1 MSGSRSFARKVSA
14 SPTPP
19 IGCICRFFQQPLVK
33 DEDDGIGVFCH
44 RFPVA
49 VILLCG
55 LKVKEKIGKPYILCA
70 VIALT
75 CLHAQGAGKIAL
87 AASGRSGDEDVAAVR
102 DVFTA

>member
-1 MSGSRSFARKVSA
+1 MQEFKDVLLFLL
-14 SPTPP
+14 
-19 IGCICRFFQQPLVK
+19 CRLYQQPLVK
-33 DEDDGIGVFCH
+33 DEEDGIGVFCH
-44 RFPVA
+44 GFPVA
-49 VILLCG
+49 VILPCD
-55 LKVKEKIGKPYILCA
+55 LKVKEKIGKPYILCV

>member
-1 MSGSRSFARKVSA
+1 MCYFV
-14 SPTPP
+14 
-19 IGCICRFFQQPLVK
+19 FNVLVK
-33 DEDDGIGVFCH
+33 DEEDGIGVFCH

-49 VILLCG
+49 VILTCG
-55 LKVKEKIGKPYILCA
+55 LKVKEKIGKPYILCV

-75 CLHAQGAGKIAL
+75 CFHAQGAGKIAL